1 MFSLKMSKTFSDT
14 STNQQFIEISRFHFN
29 FHNAHIENELIFYH
43 FRFNFHRPITPS
55 RPWAQENDRLTSKS
69 MVQNRALAKNPKKKL
84 HHLLLTQLAGYREL
98 WGDASSA
105 GALLMRRIARYQRN
119 VHAQAEGIRAGRQK
133 LPFCTRAFLRAFTYW
148 HIEVPSTCSSPS
160 TLTQEIDRPHRRRR
174 IHV

>member
-69 MVQNRALAKNPKKKL
+69 MVQKKTDISKDITKFQNTKVVTINMENEDITNHFEWAIMLLKHQFDKDPYSLTTDQVEVLKL
-84 HHLLLTQLAGYREL
+84 HHQIEL
-98 WGDASSA
+98 E
-105 GALLMRRIARYQRN
+105 N
-119 VHAQAEGIRAGRQK
+119 KVE
-133 LPFCTRAFLRAFTYW
+133 
-148 HIEVPSTCSSPS
+148 E
-160 TLTQEIDRPHRRRR
+160 
-174 IHV
+174 